1 MANAFR
7 RKSNRLPIEI
17 YRQAAAYSVT
27 IAVAGRQPAFG
38 AAGAVGQCLEA
49 LSSASEASGFEVLA
63 YCFMPDHVHLLVQST
78 SPGFLPDF
86 VKRFKQATGFAY
98 RRRHGRALWQK
109 SYYDHV
115 LRGEESVADVARYIF
130 GNPVRAGLVA
140 EAKDYPF
147 SGSLVW
153 EEGCVEA

>member
-7 RKSNRLPIEI
+7 RKPNRLPIEI
-17 YRQAAAYSVT
+17 YRRAAAYSVT
-27 IAVAGRQPAFG
+27 ITVAGRQSAF
-38 AAGAVGQCLEA
+38 ADADAVRECLEA
-49 LSSASEASGFEVLA
+49 LSSASEVHGFALLA
-63 YCFMPDHVHLLVQST
+63 YCFMPDHVHLLVEST
-78 SPGFLPDF
+78 APGFLPDF

-98 RRRHGRALWQK
+98 RRRHGQALWQK

-115 LRGEESVADVARYIF
+115 LRGEEKVADVARYIF

-153 EEGCVEA
+153 KEGCVEA